1 MNSRYK
7 AILQN
12 HKLIYGLALWLFYA
26 SALADVNNSL
36 TGYYYGTAT
45 INSPANIGIVDL
57 AFYLDVTGST
67 IQDSSSYID
76 VEKTLLFPTVE
87 PAINSKA
94 VGPRVYG
101 TFTIN
106 PNSPDLNS
114 FDLYS
119 KDFPRETGD
128 KSPVTRQ
135 IHLVNS
141 IGKVTNKGASIEG
154 TYTETVKNM
163 TSNDLVISGSFRLM
177 KPVVTTATSGVDLN
191 GDGCLELSEIRAGGA
206 DPDVV
211 EFGDVSAAMNLYNH
225 PRATLKLGPPP
236 NCANDAKTLQDALNA
251 FYGAH

>member
-12 HKLIYGLALWLFYA
+12 HNLIFGLMLWLLSA
-26 SALADVNNSL
+26 PALADVNNSL

-67 IQDSSSYID
+67 IQDANSYID

-87 PAINSKA
+87 PTVNGKA

-101 TFTIN
+101 TFTI
-106 PNSPDLNS
+106 DS

-119 KDFPRETGD
+119 KEFPSEAGG
-128 KSPVTRQ
+128 KPVTRQ

-141 IGKVTNKGASIEG
+141 TGKVTNNGASIEG
-154 TYTETVKNM
+154 TYTETVKGM

-177 KPVVTTATSGVDLN
+177 KPVVTTATSGADLN

-211 EFGDVSAAMNLYNH
+211 EFSDVSAAMNLYNH

-236 NCANDAKTLQDALNA
+236 NCVNDAKTLQDALNA
-251 FYGAH
+251 FYGTH

>member
-1 MNSRYK
+1 MNIRNKPLSLRHF
-7 AILQN
+7 AIS
-12 HKLIYGLALWLFYA
+12 GLAFWLL
-26 SALADVNNSL
+26 STVVLADATNPL

-45 INSPANIGIVDL
+45 ITQPANIGIVDL

-67 IQDSSSYID
+67 IQEASSYID

-87 PAINSKA
+87 PAINGKA

-101 TFTIN
+101 TFTI
-106 PNSPDLNS
+106 DS

-119 KDFPRETGD
+119 KEFPSEAGG
-128 KSPVTRQ
+128 KPVTRL

-141 IGKVTNKGASIEG
+141 TGKVTNKGASIEG
-154 TYTETVKNM
+154 TYTETVKGM
-163 TSNDLVISGSFRLM
+163 TANDLVISGSFRLM
-177 KPVVTTATSGVDLN
+177 KPVVTTATSGADLN

-211 EFGDVSAAMNLYNH
+211 EFSDVSAAMNLYNH
-225 PRATLKLGPPP
+225 PRANLKLGPPP

>member
-1 MNSRYK
+1 MNNRYK
-7 AILQN
+7 PVLQN
-12 HKLIYGLALWLFYA
+12 HNLVFGLAFWLL
-26 SALADVNNSL
+26 STIVLADATNPL
-36 TGYYYGTAT
+36 TGFYYGTAT

-67 IQDSSSYID
+67 IQEVSSYID

-87 PAINSKA
+87 PAINGKA

-106 PNSPDLNS
+106 S
-114 FDLYS
+114 FDVYS
-119 KDFPRETGD
+119 KEFLSEAGG
-128 KSPVTRQ
+128 KPVTRQ
-135 IHLVNS
+135 IHLVSS
-141 IGKVTNKGASIEG
+141 IGKVTNNGASIEG
-154 TYTETVKNM
+154 IYTETVKNM

-177 KPVVTTATSGVDLN
+177 KPVVTTATSGADLN

>member
-1 MNSRYK
+1 MITRHQSLTIRLRVGIGI
-7 AILQN
+7 AFWFLSVV
-12 HKLIYGLALWLFYA
+12 AM
-26 SALADVNNSL
+26 ADATNPL

-45 INSPANIGIVDL
+45 ISQPANIGIVDL

-67 IQDSSSYID
+67 IQEASSYID

-87 PAINSKA
+87 PAINGKA

-101 TFTIN
+101 TFT
-106 PNSPDLNS
+106 LNS
-114 FDLYS
+114 FDMYS
-119 KDFPRETGD
+119 KAFPSEAGG
-128 KSPVTRQ
+128 KPVTRQ

-141 IGKVTNKGASIEG
+141 TGKVTNNGASIEG

-177 KPVVTTATSGVDLN
+177 KPVVTTATSGADLN

-211 EFGDVSAAMNLYNH
+211 EFSDVSAAMNLYNH